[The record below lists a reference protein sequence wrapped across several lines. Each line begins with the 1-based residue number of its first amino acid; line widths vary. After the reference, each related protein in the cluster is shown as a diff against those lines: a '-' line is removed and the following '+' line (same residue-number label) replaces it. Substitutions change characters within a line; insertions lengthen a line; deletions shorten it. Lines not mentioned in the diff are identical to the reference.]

1 MKIFLFSLMLASVAV
16 STQAQTIYY
25 QHPNGDFEKTWD
37 NNNEPGNHWLSFK
50 SADGSLAKT
59 ANGYLG
65 GYTYKN
71 TTKVTGYNGT
81 GSAVKIVSKYVKWGN
96 TNANGNLTTGCIRMG
111 NSAPQSTENY
121 NRTVTSNDK
130 FSLLFGQPDRV
141 EFDAIFK
148 SGGSPAGRG
157 HFILHGDTDYK
168 DPEDKDQASFKYGEA
183 TVYVE
188 DTKTAWKHVGA
199 DFTYTKDMTKPQK
212 LYLLASFTTNE
223 TAGATANDEFT
234 IDNVKFIY
242 YHGLSALSYNGTA
255 IEGFSEN
262 TTEYTLTVNGKFDPN
277 KIKYITHGKGANV
290 SVSLKDENTCEVIVK
305 GEDYDATTNASAI
318 TTYTIH
324 IIEQYTYTNDLSV
337 GISDG
342 TNAPSFMTPQ
352 SNNIILVKE
361 ADGSH
366 TFKLHNFML
375 GSGPDAAG
383 VGNIELT
390 NLTKTGNV
398 YTAKQN
404 IKITAGDDPNISEWM
419 GPWLSEM
426 GDIPVDLTAT
436 ANENQM
442 TASIAIDMHET
453 LDQFINVTFAPTTNF
468 KDGNIKTVS
477 GLANITMTRTFKK
490 GWNTVCLPFPTSV
503 FALDKNSNG
512 DGDAV
517 QEFTSADENGLNFT
531 KVDGGKIEAN
541 KPYLVY
547 FANEVVYNEAEP
559 LCYGG
564 NLEASTPTPITFG
577 AYTFFGNYTAGM
589 SMDGKYGVATVEG
602 VQKLRIGGANATLP
616 AGCAYFTTN
625 NNANGMLIR
634 LDGGNVTGILDV
646 NTGVVV
652 ENAAVYNLQGVKV
665 SNNGTANLPA
675 GIYVMGGKKV
685 VVK

>member
-1 MKIFLFSLMLASVAV
+1 MKNFLFSLMLASVAV

-25 QHPNGDFEKTWD
+25 QHPNGDFETWE
-37 NNNEPGNHWLSFK
+37 NENEPGNHWSSFK
-50 SADGSLAKT
+50 NADGFYASLA
-59 ANGYLG
+59 NGKWG

-71 TTKVTGYNGT
+71 TTKVTGFNGT
-81 GSAVKIVSKYVKWGN
+81 GSAVKIVSKYVKSGD
-96 TNANGNLTTGCIRMG
+96 TNANGNFTTGRIQMG
-111 NSAPQSTENY
+111 DREPQSTKNY
-121 NRTVTSNDK
+121 NRTVTGNDK

-148 SGGSPAGRG
+148 SGESPAGRG
-157 HFILHGDTDYK
+157 HFILHGDIDYK
-168 DPEDKDQASFKYGEA
+168 DPKDKDQASFKYGEA

-223 TAGATANDEFT
+223 TAGATADDEFT

-277 KIKYITHGKGANV
+277 KITYKKHGKGANV

-342 TNAPSFMTPQ
+342 ENAPIFMTPQ
-352 SNNIILVKE
+352 SNDITLVKE

-375 GSGPDAAG
+375 GSGPDAEG

-404 IKITAGDDPNISEWM
+404 IKITAGDNPNINWM
-419 GPWLSEM
+419 GPQLSEM

-436 ANENQM
+436 VNENQM
-442 TASIAIDMHET
+442 TASIAIDMLTT
-453 LDQFINVTFAPTTNF
+453 LRQFINVTFAPTTNF
-468 KDGNIKTVS
+468 KDGNIKTVP

-503 FALDKNSNG
+503 FALDIKSNG
-512 DGDAV
+512 KKDAV
-517 QEFTSADENGLNFT
+517 QEFASADENGLSFK
-531 KVDGGKIEAN
+531 KVENGVIEAN

-547 FANEVVYNEAEP
+547 FANEVVYDEAEP

-564 NLEASTPTPITFG
+564 NLEASNPTPVTYG
-577 AYTFFGNYTAGM
+577 AYTFSGNYTANMNM
-589 SMDGKYGVATVEG
+589 SGKYGVADFNG
-602 VQKLRIGGANATLP
+602 VQKLRIGGATATLP
-616 AGCAYFTTN
+616 AGCAYFTANT

-634 LDGGNVTGILDV
+634 LDGGNTTGILDV

-652 ENAAVYNLQGVKV
+652 ENTAVYNLQGVKV
-665 SNNGTANLPA
+665 SNNGTAGLPA

-685 VVK
+685 IVK

>member
-1 MKIFLFSLMLASVAV
+1 MKNFLFSLMLASVAV

-50 SADGSLAKT
+50 SADGDKASM
-59 ANGYLG
+59 ANGVG
-65 GYTYKN
+65 TYRN

-81 GSAVKIVSKYVKWGN
+81 GTAVKIVSKYVRLGR
-96 TNANGNLTTGCIRMG
+96 TNANGNITTGRIQMG
-111 NSAPQSTENY
+111 DTNPESSLNY

-168 DPEDKDQASFKYGEA
+168 DPEDKNQASFKYGEA

-342 TNAPSFMTPQ
+342 TNAPSFTTPQ
-352 SNNIILVKE
+352 SNDITLVKE
-361 ADGSH
+361 TDGSY
-366 TFKLHNFML
+366 TFQLNNFVL
-375 GSGPDAAG
+375 GSGSEAMG
-383 VGNIELT
+383 VGNIKLT
-390 NLTKTGNV
+390 NLSKNGDTF
-398 YTAKQN
+398 TANQ
-404 IKITAGDDPNISEWM
+404 KIIITEGDDPSISWK
-419 GPWLSEM
+419 GPSLNEV
-426 GDIPVDLTAT
+426 PVNLTAT
-436 ANENQM
+436 INGDQM
-442 TASIAIDMHET
+442 TADITIDMLES
-453 LDQFINVTFAPTTNF
+453 LGQFINVIFAPTTDF
-468 KDGNIKTVS
+468 KDGDIKTIN
-477 GLANITMTRTFKK
+477 GFANITINRTFKQ

-503 FALDKNSNG
+503 FALDKNS
-512 DGDAV
+512 DGTMNAV
-517 QEFTSADENGLNFT
+517 QEFASADENGLSFK
-531 KVDGGKIEAN
+531 KVENGVIEAN

-547 FANEVVYNEAEP
+547 FANEVVYDEANP
-559 LCYGG
+559 LSYGG
-564 NLEASTPTPITFG
+564 NLKASNLIPVTYG
-577 AYTFFGNYTAGM
+577 AYTFLGNYTAGM
-589 SMDGKYGVATVEG
+589 NMSGKYGVADING
-602 VQKLRIGGANATLP
+602 VQKLRIGGAKATLP
-616 AGCAYFTTN
+616 AGCAYFTAAS
-625 NNANGMLIR
+625 NANGMLIR
-634 LDGGNVTGILDV
+634 LDGGNTTGILDV

-652 ENAAVYNLQGVKV
+652 ENTAVYNLQGVKV
-665 SNNGTANLPA
+665 SNNGTAGLPA

-685 VVK
+685 IVK

>member
-1 MKIFLFSLMLASVAV
+1 MKNFLFSLMLASVAV

-50 SADGSLAKT
+50 SADGDKASM
-59 ANGYLG
+59 ANGVG
-65 GYTYKN
+65 TYRN

-81 GSAVKIVSKYVKWGN
+81 GTAVKIVSKYVRLGR
-96 TNANGNLTTGCIRMG
+96 TNANGNITTGRIQMG
-111 NSAPQSTENY
+111 DTKPESSLNY
-121 NRTVTSNDK
+121 NRTVTSDDK

-168 DPEDKDQASFKYGEA
+168 DPEDKNQASFKYGEA

-262 TTEYTLTVNGKFDPN
+262 TTDYTLTVNGKFDPN
-277 KIKYITHGKGANV
+277 KIAYTKHGKGANV
-290 SVSLKDENTCEVIVK
+290 SVNQKDENTCEVIVK

-318 TTYTIH
+318 TIYTIH
-324 IIEQYTYTNDLSV
+324 IVEQYTYTNDLSV
-337 GISDG
+337 GISYG
-342 TNAPSFMTPQ
+342 TDAPTFMTPQ
-352 SNNIILVKE
+352 SNDITLVKE
-361 ADGSH
+361 IDGSH

-375 GSGPDAAG
+375 GTGPDALG
-383 VGNIELT
+383 IGNIELT
-390 NLTKTGNV
+390 NLTKIGNV

-404 IKITAGDDPNISEWM
+404 IKITAGDDPNISYWM
-419 GPWLSEM
+419 GPELSET

-436 ANENQM
+436 VNENQM

-503 FALDKNSNG
+503 FALDKNPNG
-512 DGDAV
+512 EGDAV

-547 FANEVVYNEAEP
+547 FANEVVYDEAEP

-577 AYTFFGNYTAGM
+577 AYTFSGNYTAGM
-589 SMDGKYGVATVEG
+589 SMDGKYGVATIEG

>member
-1 MKIFLFSLMLASVAV
+1 MKNFLFSLMLASVAV

-50 SADGSLAKT
+50 SADGDKASM
-59 ANGYLG
+59 ANGVG
-65 GYTYKN
+65 TYRN

-81 GSAVKIVSKYVKWGN
+81 GTAVKIVSKYVRLGR
-96 TNANGNLTTGCIRMG
+96 TNANGNITTGRIQMG
-111 NSAPQSTENY
+111 DTKPESSLNY
-121 NRTVTSNDK
+121 NRTVTSDDK

-168 DPEDKDQASFKYGEA
+168 DPEDKNQASFKYGEA

-262 TTEYTLTVNGKFDPN
+262 TTDYTLTVNGKFDPN
-277 KIKYITHGKGANV
+277 KIAYTKHGKGANV
-290 SVSLKDENTCEVIVK
+290 SVNQKDENTCEIIVK

-318 TTYTIH
+318 TIYTIH
-324 IIEQYTYTNDLSV
+324 IVEQYTYTNDLSV
-337 GISDG
+337 GISYG
-342 TNAPSFMTPQ
+342 TDAPTFMTPQ
-352 SNNIILVKE
+352 SNDITLVKE
-361 ADGSH
+361 IDGSH

-375 GSGPDAAG
+375 GTGPDALG
-383 VGNIELT
+383 IGNIELT
-390 NLTKTGNV
+390 NLTKIGNV

-404 IKITAGDDPNISEWM
+404 IKITAGDDPNISYWM
-419 GPWLSEM
+419 GPELSEK

-436 ANENQM
+436 VNENQM

-503 FALDKNSNG
+503 FALDKNPNG
-512 DGDAV
+512 EGDAV

-547 FANEVVYNEAEP
+547 FANEVVYDEAEP

-577 AYTFFGNYTAGM
+577 AYTFSGNYTAGM

-634 LDGGNVTGILDV
+634 LDGGNVTGLLDV

>member
-1 MKIFLFSLMLASVAV
+1 MKNFLFSLMLASVAV

-25 QHPNGDFEKTWD
+25 QHPNGDFETWE
-37 NNNEPGNHWLSFK
+37 NENEPGNHWSSFK
-50 SADGSLAKT
+50 SADGPLAGI
-59 ANGYLG
+59 ANGKWG

-71 TTKVTGYNGT
+71 TTKVTGFNGT
-81 GSAVKIVSKYVKWGN
+81 GSAVKIVSKYVKSGN
-96 TNANGNLTTGCIRMG
+96 TNANGNFTTGRIQMG
-111 NSAPQSTENY
+111 AKKPQSTANY

-148 SGGSPAGRG
+148 SSGSPAGRG
-157 HFILHGDTDYK
+157 HFILHGDIDYK
-168 DPEDKDQASFKYGEA
+168 DPEDKEQASFKYGEA

-199 DFTYTKDMTKPQK
+199 DFTYTKDMTKPKK

-223 TAGATANDEFT
+223 TAGATADDELT

-262 TTEYTLTVNGKFDPN
+262 TTDYTLTVNGKFDPN
-277 KIKYITHGKGANV
+277 KIAYTKHGKGANV
-290 SVSLKDENTCEVIVK
+290 SVNQKDENTCEIIVK

-318 TTYTIH
+318 TIYTIH
-324 IIEQYTYTNDLSV
+324 IVEQYTYTNDLSV

-342 TNAPSFMTPQ
+342 TDAPTFMTPQ
-352 SNNIILVKE
+352 SNDITLVKE
-361 ADGSH
+361 IDGSH

-375 GSGPDAAG
+375 GTGPDALG
-383 VGNIELT
+383 IGNIELT
-390 NLTKTGNV
+390 NLTKIGNV

-404 IKITAGDDPNISEWM
+404 IKITAGDDPNISYWM
-419 GPWLSEM
+419 GPELSEM

-436 ANENQM
+436 VNENQM

-468 KDGNIKTVS
+468 KDGNIKTVP

-503 FALDKNSNG
+503 LALDKNPNG
-512 DGDAV
+512 EGDAV

-577 AYTFFGNYTAGM
+577 AYTFSGNYTAGL

>member
-277 KIKYITHGKGANV
+277 KIAYTKHGKGANV
-290 SVSLKDENTCEVIVK
+290 SVNQKDENTCEVIVK

-318 TTYTIH
+318 TIYTIH
-324 IIEQYTYTNDLSV
+324 IVEQYTYTNDLSV

-342 TNAPSFMTPQ
+342 TNAPTFMTPQ

-436 ANENQM
+436 VNENQM
-442 TASIAIDMHET
+442 TASIAIDMRET
-453 LDQFINVTFAPTTNF
+453 LAQFINVTFAPTTNF
-468 KDGNIKTVS
+468 KDGNIKTVP

-503 FALDKNSNG
+503 LALDKNSNG

-517 QEFTSADENGLNFT
+517 QEFTSADGNGLNFT
-531 KVDGGKIEAN
+531 KVNDGKIEAN

-577 AYTFFGNYTAGM
+577 AYTFSGNYTAGM
-589 SMDGKYGVATVEG
+589 SMDGKYGVATVDG
-602 VQKLRIGGANATLP
+602 VQKLRIGGAKATLP